1 MTLTVLSREGLT
13 VEFAAKL
20 VDLALPNAHCEP
32 RPGSWYVTHGLGGP
46 AAGTYTEVAFDP
58 GAVDPLQTHLDHASI
73 VRILDGIVRQTAVA
87 LYGTAWAFTY
97 RPDEY
102 ADAIE
107 RHGMRLRERVVVDG
121 IEVYS

>member
-1 MTLTVLSREGLT
+1 MTLIACIRNGPT

-20 VDLALPNAHCEP
+20 VDLALPNAHVDP
-32 RPGSWYVTHGLGGP
+32 RPGSWFITHGLGKP
-46 AAGTYTEVAFDP
+46 AANTYTEVVLDP
-58 GAVDPLQTHLDHASI
+58 PLPEDADGAPIPHELIDE
-73 VRILDGIVRQTAVA
+73 IVRQVAIA

-97 RPDEY
+97 PPQQY

-107 RHGMRLRERVVVDG
+107 RHGMRLRERVLVDG